1 MRMLLPAIV
10 VLMALACTSE
20 EQLLV
25 VTGTSWTLTSIA
37 GSQAIGDVEVEFS
50 DEWGISGWTGC
61 NSYRGKYSVSGASFT
76 IEELESTERGC
87 PTQELFMQEQTFLN
101 LLNRAVGF
109 DVDDSELTITSSNN
123 QTLVFALR

>member
-10 VLMALACTSE
+10 VLMVLACTSE
-20 EQLLV
+20 EQPLV

-61 NSYRGKYSVSGASFT
+61 NSYRGRYSVSGTSFT
-76 IEELESTERGC
+76 IEELEWTERGC
-87 PTQELFMQEQTFLN
+87 PSQDLFAQEQMYLD
-101 LLNRAVGF
+101 LLVHAKGF
-109 DVDDSELTITSSNN
+109 DIDDSELTITSSNN
-123 QTLVFALR
+123 QTLIFALR

>member
-10 VLMALACTSE
+10 VLMVFACTPE
-20 EQLLV
+20 EQPLV

-50 DEWGISGWTGC
+50 DEWGIGGWTGC
-61 NSYRGKYSVSGASFT
+61 NSYRGKYGVSGASFT
-76 IEELESTERGC
+76 IEELEWTERGC
-87 PTQELFMQEQTFLN
+87 PSQELFSQEKKFLD
-101 LLNRAVGF
+101 LLVNANGF
-109 DVDDSELTITSSNN
+109 DIDNSELTITSSNN